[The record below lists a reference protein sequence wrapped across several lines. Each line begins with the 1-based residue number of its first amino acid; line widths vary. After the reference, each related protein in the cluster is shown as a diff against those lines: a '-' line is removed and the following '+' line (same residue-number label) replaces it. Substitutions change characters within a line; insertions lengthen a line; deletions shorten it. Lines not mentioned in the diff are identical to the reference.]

1 MRTKAASL
9 VLICALWLLAAARG
23 AAAFEAFEVTDIR
36 LEGLQ
41 RIAIGTVFN
50 YLPLQIGD
58 RLTPERASEIIRALF
73 KTGFFQDVSLAQDG
87 SVLVVQVQERPA
99 ISDIAIEGNSDIET
113 DKLMEA
119 LGQIGLAKGR
129 TFDRALL
136 DTVEQELQR
145 QYFSRG
151 KYGVKIESKVEEL
164 ERNRVKIR
172 INVFEGDVAKI
183 VAVTIVGNEAFSDA
197 ELLGQLQSGVP
208 GTFGLF
214 SSRDQY
220 AKQKLAGD
228 LETLRSYYLD
238 RGYINFNV
246 ESTQVSISPDKR
258 DVYITIN
265 VSEGEKFTVR
275 SVKLAGDLVV
285 GEDELR
291 QLIAIQP
298 GDVFSRRVITESG
311 ERIKERL
318 GRDGYAFSNVNPVPD
333 IHRDERE
340 VSLTF
345 QVDPGK
351 RVYVRRINIA
361 GNAKTEDEVLRR
373 EVRQMESGWI
383 ATDKVNR
390 SRVRLQ
396 QLGYFEDVN
405 VETPQVPGVEDQVD
419 VNLTVTERSSGSVQ
433 AGIGYSQSQGVLV
446 TASVSHENFLGTGRR
461 VSAEV
466 NNSKVNQI
474 YSFALT
480 NPYYT
485 LEGISRSLRV
495 YYRATD
501 SGEINTADYTLDTY
515 GAGLEFGLPMSEYNM
530 SRIGVSAENT
540 LIKPTDTTPDVYLG
554 FLERHTEEY
563 NAVKLTGGWSYD
575 SRNRAIFPESGMY
588 HSLNLEVA
596 TPLGRNSYYEYYKL
610 TTRHKF
616 FQPLFG
622 PLTLLLGGQVG
633 YGDGY
638 DDTQGLPFWENYYA
652 GGINSVRGFRSSS
665 LGPKDELSN
674 DALGGAFK
682 VVGNAE
688 ILFLPP
694 FAPDSKTFRMSV
706 FYDIGNVYSQ
716 ANDFEVDTLR
726 ASVGIAAQ
734 WLSPIGPM
742 VFSLGKPVRD
752 KEGDRRETFQFSLG
766 APL

>member
-9 VLICALWLLAAARG
+9 LLLCALWLLVAMRG
-23 AAAFEAFEVTDIR
+23 AAAFEPFEVTDIR

-58 RLTPERASEIIRALF
+58 RMTPERASEIIRALF
-73 KTGFFQDVSLAQDG
+73 KTGFFQDVQLAQDG

-99 ISDIAIEGNSDIET
+99 ISDITIEGNRDIET
-113 DKLMEA
+113 EKLTEA

-151 KYGVKIESKVEEL
+151 KYGVKIQSKVEEQ
-164 ERNRVKIR
+164 ERNRVKIH
-172 INVFEGDVAKI
+172 IEVFEGDVAKI
-183 VAVTIVGNEAFSDA
+183 VAVTIVGNQAFSDS
-197 ELLGQLQSGVP
+197 ELLSQLQSGEP
-208 GTFGLF
+208 GAFGLF

-265 VSEGEKFTVR
+265 VSEGEKYTVR

-285 GEDELR
+285 GEPELR
-291 QLIAIQP
+291 RLIAIQP
-298 GDVFSRRVITESG
+298 GEVFSRRAITESS

-333 IHRDERE
+333 IHREERE

-361 GNAKTEDEVLRR
+361 GNAKTQDEVLRR

-433 AGIGYSQSQGVLV
+433 AGVGYSQSQGILV

-461 VSAEV
+461 VSAEI

-474 YSFALT
+474 YSFSLT

-530 SRIGVSAENT
+530 SRLGVSAENT
-540 LIKPTDTTPDVYLG
+540 LIKPTDTTPEAYLG
-554 FLERHTEEY
+554 FLERHAEEY
-563 NAVKLTGGWSYD
+563 NALKLTSGWSYD

-596 TPLGRNSYYEYYKL
+596 MPLGRNSFYEYYKL

-616 FQPLFG
+616 YRPLFG
-622 PLTLLLGGQVG
+622 PVTLMLGGQVG
-633 YGDGY
+633 YGDSY

-652 GGINSVRGFRSSS
+652 GGINSVRGFRTSS
-665 LGPKDELSN
+665 LGPQDEDSE

-688 ILFLPP
+688 VQFLPP
-694 FAPDSKTFRMSV
+694 FAPDSKTFRMSI

-716 ANDFEVDTLR
+716 SNDFEVETLR
-726 ASVGIAAQ
+726 ASVGVAAQ

-742 VFSLGKPVRD
+742 VFSLGKPVRVE
-752 KEGDRRETFQFSLG
+752 EGDRRETFQFSLG

>member
-1 MRTKAASL
+1 MRTKAASVVFL
-9 VLICALWLLAAARG
+9 CALWLLGAGRA
-23 AAAFEAFEVTDIR
+23 AAAFEPFEVSDIR

-58 RLTPERASEIIRALF
+58 RMTPERAAEIIRALF
-73 KTGFFQDVSLAQDG
+73 KTGFFQDVGLARDG
-87 SVLVVQVQERPA
+87 SVLVVEVQERPA
-99 ISDIAIEGNSDIET
+99 ISEVTIEGNRDIET
-113 DKLMEA
+113 DKLKEA
-119 LGQIGLAKGR
+119 LAQIGLAKGR

-164 ERNRVKIR
+164 ERNRVNIL
-172 INVFEGDVAKI
+172 INVFEGEVAKI
-183 VAVTIVGNEAFSDA
+183 VAVTIVGNEAFPDSV
-197 ELLGQLQSGVP
+197 LLDQFQSGVP
-208 GTFGLF
+208 GAFGLF

-238 RGYINFNV
+238 RGFINFNV

-265 VSEGEKFTVR
+265 VSEGEKYTVK

-285 GEDELR
+285 AEDELR
-291 QLIAIQP
+291 RLINIQP
-298 GDVFSRRVITESG
+298 GEVFSRRAITESS

-333 IHRDERE
+333 IHREERE

-351 RVYVRRINIA
+351 RVYVRRVNIA
-361 GNAKTEDEVLRR
+361 GNAKTKDEVLRR

-396 QLGYFEDVN
+396 QLGYFDDVN

-419 VNLTVTERSSGSVQ
+419 VNFTVTERSSGSVQ
-433 AGIGYSQSQGVLV
+433 AGVGYSQSQGILV
-446 TASVSHENFLGTGRR
+446 TASVSHENFLGSGRR
-461 VSAEV
+461 ISAEV
-466 NNSKVNQI
+466 NNSKVNQV
-474 YSFALT
+474 YSFSLT

-485 LEGISRSLRV
+485 LDGISRSLRV
-495 YYRATD
+495 FYRATD

-530 SRIGVSAENT
+530 SRVGVSAENT
-540 LIKPTDTTPDVYLG
+540 LIKATDNTPPTYLG
-554 FLERHTEEY
+554 YLERHEEEY
-563 NAVKLTGGWSYD
+563 NALKLTSGWSYD
-575 SRNRAIFPESGMY
+575 SRNRAIFPESGMF
-588 HSLNLEVA
+588 HSINLEVA
-596 TPLGRNSYYEYYKL
+596 TPLGRNSFYEYYKL

-616 FQPLFG
+616 YQPLFG
-622 PLTLLLGGQVG
+622 PVTFMLGGQIG

-638 DDTQGLPFWENYYA
+638 DDTQGLPFWENYYV
-652 GGINSVRGFRSSS
+652 GGINSVRGFRTSA
-665 LGPKDELSN
+665 LGPREND

-682 VVGNAE
+682 VVASAE
-688 ILFLPP
+688 FQFLPP
-694 FAPDSKTFRMSV
+694 FASDSKTFRMSV
-706 FYDIGNVYSQ
+706 FYDVGNVYPQ
-716 ANDFEVDTLR
+716 ANDFDVATLR
-726 ASVGIAAQ
+726 ASVGVAAQ

-742 VFSLGKPVRD
+742 VFSLGKPIRD
-752 KEGDRRETFQFSLG
+752 EEGDERETFQFSLG